1 MLKPMEISEPI
12 RSLYSLRAILPK
24 ASLAKLYL
32 FALARIVSNLL
43 DLVGVAGVA
52 TLALALDG
60 LIASDTTESVI
71 DLPPFGELIVDEN
84 QILLLATITISIF
97 LTKSLISIL
106 LRLKTSMFVAGLE
119 SHLSARL
126 ATDFFSREIQSD
138 SGSQESLSEFQNTA
152 IASMEAVS
160 LFINSRISLI
170 SEATLL
176 VSILGVFLYV
186 NPMATLA
193 TAAFMLIV
201 LGILKILVTSRIK
214 RRGIKVMYGSRL
226 SLLHSKELFGI
237 RKEARVSGALP
248 DWIEKFRQ
256 SRQTSARGSAAIS
269 TLKSA
274 PRYVIESSLL
284 IGLFAFLGVVYLS
297 GDIRSQALT
306 LGVFMAGG
314 LRLAALLVPLQASMN
329 QMTEGASR
337 GRFAL
342 HKLMVIG
349 DSRNTTLK
357 TDPIK
362 IGTGPLGLKLDKVS
376 FSFGSESPLLQEV
389 SLEVVAGN
397 KVSLVG
403 PSGAGKSTL
412 LEIAAGFRLPTTG
425 NVKLD
430 QTDAFLVLA
439 KGTGEIGFVPQR
451 THLVSG
457 SLASNVSL
465 KQNDETDLDKVA
477 ELLKLLG
484 LSQFSSP
491 EMLEMEIEPDAGS
504 LSGGEIQRIG
514 IARALYR
521 DPQILFLDEST
532 SSLDANT
539 EAIVNGALEKFRGK
553 VTIVLVAHRLSSVKD
568 SDLIMYLD
576 RGKIVATGT
585 FTELIEKVEDF
596 RTAVAHMGLD

>member
-1 MLKPMEISEPI
+1 MEISEPI

-24 ASLAKLYL
+24 NSLEKLYL
-32 FALARIVSNLL
+32 FSIARIVSNLL

-52 TLALALDG
+52 TLALAIDS
-60 LIASDTTESVI
+60 LIASDTAESVI
-71 DLPPFGELIVDEN
+71 DLPLLGELVIDEN
-84 QILLLATITISIF
+84 QLLLLATITIGIF
-97 LTKSLISIL
+97 LAKSLISIF
-106 LRLKTSMFVAGLE
+106 LRLKTSMFVASLE

-126 ATDFFSREIQSD
+126 AADFFSKEIQSD
-138 SGSQESLSEFQNTA
+138 HGIQESLSEFQNTA

-176 VSILGVFLYV
+176 ISILGVFLYV
-186 NPMATLA
+186 NPVATLA
-193 TAAFMLIV
+193 TTAFMLIV
-201 LGILKILVTSRIK
+201 LGILKMLVTSRIK
-214 RRGIKVMYGSRL
+214 QRGIKVMFGSKL

-342 HKLMVIG
+342 HKLMSIDNSHNTSPAFVQVRTG
-349 DSRNTTLK
+349 DEPLSLTLEN
-357 TDPIK
+357 
-362 IGTGPLGLKLDKVS
+362 VS
-376 FSFGSESPLLQEV
+376 FGFSSESLLLQQIW
-389 SLEVVAGN
+389 LEVAAGS

-412 LEIAAGFRLPTTG
+412 LEIAAGFRIPRTG
-425 NVKLD
+425 SVKLD
-430 QTDAFLVLA
+430 QTDASLLLE

-451 THLVSG
+451 SHLVSG

-465 KQNDETDLDKVA
+465 EPHHETDLVRVS
-477 ELLKLLG
+477 ELLKMLG
-484 LSQFSSP
+484 LDEFSSSD
-491 EMLEMEIEPDAGS
+491 MLEMPIEPDAGS
-504 LSGGEIQRIG
+504 LSGGEIQRVG
-514 IARALYR
+514 LARALYR
-521 DPQILFLDEST
+521 DPRILFLDEST

-539 EAIVNGALEKFRGK
+539 EAIVNNALEKLRGK
-553 VTIVLVAHRLSSVKD
+553 VTIVLVAHRLSSVKN

-576 RGKIVATGT
+576 SGKIIASGT
-585 FTELIEKVEDF
+585 FSELMEKVEDF
-596 RTAVAHMGLD
+596 RTAAAHMGLN